1 MTVIVDYGMGNLLSV
16 EKAFVHLGHSVT
28 VTGDPQVV
36 GQADKLVLPGVGAFG
51 ACMANLRTAG
61 LVDPIKEHIASG
73 KPFLGICLG
82 LQVLF
87 ERSDEQGEHAGLGIL
102 PGEVV
107 RFANQPGLR
116 IPHMGWNEIHIRRPA
131 PVLTGIP
138 EGTRMYF
145 VHSYYAA
152 PANEDDVAVTT
163 SHGQSFCAAVW
174 RDNLFASQF
183 HPEKSSHAG
192 LRLLDNF
199 ARL

>member
-16 EKAFVHLGHSVT
+16 EKAFVHLGHPVT
-28 VTGDPQVV
+28 VTSDPGVV
-36 GQADKLVLPGVGAFG
+36 EQADKLVLPGVGAFG
-51 ACMANLRTAG
+51 ACMANLRAAG

-87 ERSDEQGEHAGLGIL
+87 ERSREQGDHAGLGIL

-107 RFANQPGLR
+107 RFADYPGLR
-116 IPHMGWNEIHIRRPA
+116 IPHMGWNEIHIRRSA
-131 PVLTGIP
+131 PVLADIP

-163 SHGQSFCAAVW
+163 EHGQSFCAAVW

>member
-16 EKAFVHLGHSVT
+16 EKAFVHLGRPVT
-28 VTGDPQVV
+28 VSGDPDVV
-36 GQADKLVLPGVGAFG
+36 AKADKLVLPGVGAFG
-51 ACMANLRTAG
+51 ACMANLHAAG
-61 LVDPIKEHIASG
+61 LVEPIQAHIASG

-87 ERSDEQGEHAGLGIL
+87 ERSLEQGEHAGLGIL

-107 RFANQPGLR
+107 RFPDRPGLR
-116 IPHMGWNEIHIRRPA
+116 VPHMGWNEIHLHRPA
-131 PVLTGIP
+131 PPLAGIA

-152 PANEDDVAVTT
+152 PANESDVAVTT
-163 SHGQSFCAAVW
+163 DHGRPFCAAVW